1 MCSCRACPNRSP
13 GKPIVGRIGPEVIPP
28 TGWLAAG
35 LLALLV
41 LGLCLGSYVLFQR
54 WSGRAN
60 FSLVGLLPFSLAAL
74 VLAFAE
80 LRAAD
85 AFIWSALIGSL
96 VWNLA
101 AALGPKEAKW
111 ALEVSRAAGC
121 PATDHLLLSPFL
133 PGVVMPGWDER
144 TLNILAGIEA
154 FTLAGILPVVDALLV
169 RRSARN

>member
-1 MCSCRACPNRSP
+1 MSAE
-13 GKPIVGRIGPEVIPP
+13 IVSWRGLGVAFGSIVVTAVLSVGVVSVLMPRLPKLFAWETHRWADWPEVIPP

-80 LRAAD
+80 
-85 AFIWSALIGSL
+85 
-96 VWNLA
+96 
-101 AALGPKEAKW
+101 
-111 ALEVSRAAGC
+111 
-121 PATDHLLLSPFL
+121 PAPLMHSS
-133 PGVVMPGWDER
+133 GR
-144 TLNILAGIEA
+144 H
-154 FTLAGILPVVDALLV
+154 
-169 RRSARN
+169 